1 MGIQITDTQTM
12 AIQTTETPILE
23 FCHVTGK
30 TRKFHLDDISFA
42 LPAGYLMG
50 LAGANGAGKSTL
62 VDTIMNPRH
71 NYTGTIRFMGE
82 DIRENHTAA
91 LEHLGLVSERNSFLE
106 RYSAEQNAML
116 LGKLYESFDFERF
129 KEAMKKMELSAAKT
143 VGAMSRGERMRFQM
157 AFAMAHDT
165 RLYLLDEATAGLDPV
180 FRHDFLHMV
189 QTVMAE
195 EGASVLMVTHLTE
208 ELEQKADYVGIME
221 AGRLI
226 SFGENTGSV
235 ESMGS
240 TGSVESMKSMG
251 STGSVGSVESMKSME
266 SAENMENTGSA
277 KSAKN
282 MENTGNAKSAGIA
295 GSTGITGIAGIQETA
310 ETKASAREDGGHQ
323 RKRIREFEG
332 AYSKTASNGMEPVT
346 NLCIILFEVFI
357 TLCLCIPFSLEES
370 KLFLGVGVMLAPW
383 PVWIYLNRFL
393 FITEEGKT
401 YQMADKLKYFPV
413 DRKELQRVHQGYLVH
428 FLKIPFFCGMAAQLL
443 TALIANHGLTVG
455 NVICPL
461 LIAGAYPFLIG
472 QALIHEKKRR
482 G

>member
-30 TRKFHLDDISFA
+30 TRKFHLEDISFA

-62 VDTIMNPRH
+62 VDTIMNPGH

-180 FRHDFLHMV
+180 FRHDFLYIV

-195 EGASVLMVTHLTE
+195 KGASVLMVTHLTE

-221 AGRLI
+221 VGRLI

-235 ESMGS
+235 ENTGGLEIAGNAKS
-240 TGSVESMKSMG
+240 TG
-251 STGSVGSVESMKSME
+251 
-266 SAENMENTGSA
+266 
-277 KSAKN
+277 N
-282 MENTGNAKSAGIA
+282 MENTGNMKNTANMENTESVENME
-295 GSTGITGIAGIQETA
+295 TQEA
-310 ETKASAREDGGHQ
+310 AQTKASVREDGEHQ
-323 RKRIREFEG
+323 RKRIRGFEE
-332 AYSKTASNGMEPVT
+332 AYYKTASNGMEPVAK
-346 NLCIILFEVFI
+346 LGIILFEVLI
-357 TLCLCIPFSLEES
+357 TFCLCIPFAMEDI
-370 KLFLGVGVMLAPW
+370 KLFLSIGVMLAPW

-393 FITEEGKT
+393 FISEDGET
-401 YQMADKLKYFPV
+401 YQMADKLKYLPV

-472 QALIHEKKRR
+472 RTLIHEKKRR

>member
-1 MGIQITDTQTM
+1 MGTQITDTQTM

-30 TRKFHLDDISFA
+30 MRKFHLDDISFV

-165 RLYLLDEATAGLDPV
+165 SLYLLDEATAGLDPV

-208 ELEQKADYVGIME
+208 ELEQKSDYVGIME

-235 ESMGS
+235 ES
-240 TGSVESMKSMG
+240 TGSM
-251 STGSVGSVESMKSME
+251 ESMKSME
-266 SAENMENTGSA
+266 SAENMENTGNA

-295 GSTGITGIAGIQETA
+295 GSTGIAGIQETA

-332 AYSKTASNGMEPVT
+332 AYSKAASNGMEPVT

-370 KLFLGVGVMLAPW
+370 KLFLSVGVMLAPW

-472 QALIHEKKRR
+472 RALIHEKKRR

>member
-30 TRKFHLDDISFA
+30 TRKFHLEDISFT

-50 LAGANGAGKSTL
+50 LAGANGTGKSTL

-208 ELEQKADYVGIME
+208 ELEQKSDYVGIME

-235 ESMGS
+235 
-240 TGSVESMKSMG
+240 GSVESMKNME
-251 STGSVGSVESMKSME
+251 STGSMGSVESM
-266 SAENMENTGSA
+266 

-295 GSTGITGIAGIQETA
+295 GSTGIAGIQETA

-401 YQMADKLKYFPV
+401 YQMADKLKYLPV

-472 QALIHEKKRR
+472 RALIHEKKRR

>member
-30 TRKFHLDDISFA
+30 TRKFHLEDISFA
-42 LPAGYLMG
+42 FPAGYLMG
-50 LAGANGAGKSTL
+50 LAGTNGAGKSTL
-62 VDTIMNPRH
+62 VDTIMNPGH

-226 SFGENTGSV
+226 SFGENAGSV
-235 ESMGS
+235 ENMGS
-240 TGSVESMKSMG
+240 T
-251 STGSVGSVESMKSME
+251 GSVESMKSME

-282 MENTGNAKSAGIA
+282 MENTGNAKSAGITGIA
-295 GSTGITGIAGIQETA
+295 GSTGIAGIQETA
-310 ETKASAREDGGHQ
+310 ETKASAREDGEHQ
-323 RKRIREFEG
+323 RKRIREFEE
-332 AYSKTASNGMEPVT
+332 AYYKTASNGMEPVT
-346 NLCIILFEVFI
+346 KLGIILFEVLI
-357 TLCLCIPFSLEES
+357 TFCLCIPFAMEDI
-370 KLFLGVGVMLAPW
+370 KLFLSIAVMLAPW

-393 FITEEGKT
+393 FISEDGET
-401 YQMADKLKYFPV
+401 YQMADKLKYLPV

>member
-1 MGIQITDTQTM
+1 MDTQTM
-12 AIQTTETPILE
+12 DTQTNDTPILE
-23 FCHVTGK
+23 FSHVTGK
-30 TRKFHLDDISFA
+30 TRKFHLEDVSFA
-42 LPAGYLMG
+42 LPTGYLMG

-62 VDTIMNPRH
+62 VDTIMNPKQ

-82 DIRENHTAA
+82 DIRQNHTAA
-91 LEHLGLVSERNSFLE
+91 LEHLGLVAERNLFLE
-106 RYSAEQNAML
+106 QYSAEQNAIL
-116 LGKLYESFDFERF
+116 LGKLYQSFELETF
-129 KEAMKKMELSAAKT
+129 KDAMKKMELSAAKA
-143 VGAMSRGERMRFQM
+143 VGTMSRGERMRFQM

-165 RLYLLDEATAGLDPV
+165 RLFLLDEATAGLDPV
-180 FRHDFLHMV
+180 FRHDFLYMV

-195 EGASVLMVTHLTE
+195 KGASVLMVTHLTE

-235 ESMGS
+235 ENMG
-240 TGSVESMKSMG
+240 GLEI
-251 STGSVGSVESMKSME
+251 
-266 SAENMENTGSA
+266 A
-277 KSAKN
+277 
-282 MENTGNAKSAGIA
+282 GNAKS
-295 GSTGITGIAGIQETA
+295 TGNMENAESMERMETQEAA
-310 ETKASAREDGGHQ
+310 ETKASAREDGEHQ
-323 RKRIREFEG
+323 RKRIREFEE
-332 AYSKTASNGMEPVT
+332 AYYKTASNGMEPVT
-346 NLCIILFEVFI
+346 KLGIILFEALI
-357 TLCLCIPFSLEES
+357 TFCLCIPFAMEDI
-370 KLFLGVGVMLAPW
+370 KLFLSIGVMLAPW

-401 YQMADKLKYFPV
+401 YQMADKLKYLPV

-472 QALIHEKKRR
+472 QALIHEKKQRE
-482 G
+482 